1 MVLPTLTFEGAFPQ
15 EPSNK
20 QNSEEEKI
28 VYKSSLRFSV
38 LVLAGLITLSGCATK
53 KYVRKEV
60 GGLEPKIAAVD
71 AANKDTSEKVDG
83 VDRRAQ
89 TANTATDIKA
99 TAAGQAAGVADGKA
113 GVADGKAVAAD
124 AKAVT
129 ADGKAVTADRK
140 ADTANQSAQQA
151 ITRING
157 VEGRLN
163 AFDSYTTGDPQAIVF
178 KVDSD
183 ALSAQAKLTLDAIAS
198 SVAGQQSGFIVE
210 IQGFTD
216 STGDPTYNVSL
227 SQRRAESTLRYLI
240 AKGLPL
246 HRASIVGL
254 GQESPVGDNKVR
266 TGREQNRRVEV
277 RVLQAVTTR
286 SATN

>member
-1 MVLPTLTFEGAFPQ
+1 MYRL
-15 EPSNK
+15 
-20 QNSEEEKI
+20 
-28 VYKSSLRFSV
+28 SLRSSV
-38 LVLAGLITLSGCATK
+38 LILAGLITLSGCATK

-60 GGLEPKIAAVD
+60 SGLEPKIAAVD
-71 AANKDTSEKVDG
+71 SAVKETGERVDG

-89 TANTATDIKA
+89 SANAATDMKA
-99 TAAGQAAGVADGKA
+99 TAAGQAASVADSKA
-113 GVADGKAVAAD
+113 GVADNKAVAAD
-124 AKAVT
+124 AKAMT

-140 ADTANQSAQQA
+140 ADTANQNAQQA

-157 VEGRLN
+157 VEGRIN
-163 AFDSYTTGDPQAIVF
+163 SFDSYTAGDPQAIVF

-183 ALSAQAKLTLDAIAS
+183 ALSDQAKQTLDAIAS
-198 SVAGQQSGFIVE
+198 SVAGRQSGFIVE

-216 STGDPTYNVSL
+216 STGDPNYNVSL

-240 AKGLPL
+240 GKGLPL

-254 GQESPVGDNKVR
+254 GEENPVGDNKVR

-277 RVLQAVTTR
+277 RVLQAVTT
-286 SATN
+286 SSTPAN

>member
-89 TANTATDIKA
+89 TANAATDMKA
-99 TAAGQAAGVADGKA
+99 TAAGQAASV
-113 GVADGKAVAAD
+113 AD